1 MILLLFLQ
9 VFSIV
14 LVENVEDGTSELA
27 ELNQEFNSQ
36 SLSDFELDFGIDLS
50 GEYVDFDD
58 IAQGLIRYDAELDLH
73 HTEILQESNLG
84 TAVVSDVTISKQ
96 QEVNACWIN
105 NQGSVHYYWADT
117 DDETKINQVDLILG
131 QSDGVADFDCSIA
144 VKDNGRASM
153 LYSNGSDLKAG
164 QIAYA
169 SSLYTNGDEWHTRTI
184 LEDVNVTNV
193 ELAIT
198 PDYFEWGVFRND
210 QGELHRINYTGA
222 FWETGLLEQGPVG
235 DDFELEIT
243 STGIVYILYTK
254 GNQAILSTISEG
266 IQSNQLIADS
276 ANLHSDV
283 GMTLD
288 GSELLQLF
296 TSEVEENQTTLSIE
310 RSLADQNNQISSTA
324 KFSLS
329 SDLIGTNSG
338 DIFMADFNLDGLDDV
353 VYSEPESSTQTIT
366 NNGRVS
372 IHYSSQTGVSSV
384 ANLTWEG
391 VSNNEM
397 LGQGL
402 SVGDYNGDGILD
414 IAIGSPGANNNDG
427 LVQFAFGTQQGI
439 SQTLVQIAGISTP
452 VVSGDKYGY
461 CLETVDD
468 LNEDGYDE
476 ILICSIDYEQSSD
489 TGKVELFFGNDVGQ
503 TWIKMNSPDQILQG
517 SNFGQSISADGDL
530 NGDGL
535 ADLVIGNTGT
545 LVDSS
550 GFSSVEIRY
559 GTITG
564 FNANPDD
571 SYQSISSGTLFGYN
585 VEIIN
590 DLNNDGFDELFI
602 SEPYNI
608 TAPFNSGDVWVFY
621 GNTTGLNPQ
630 PDIRMKGN
638 ANDLLGLNVESA
650 GDTNSDGFNDL
661 LITRK
666 NGFNQGKV
674 ELILGSSDT
683 HRRLKLSSCYR
694 FC

>member
-329 SDLIGTNSG
+329 SDLIGTKSG

-384 ANLTWEG
+384 ANLSWEG

-476 ILICSIDYEQSSD
+476 ILICSIDYDQSSD

-503 TWIKMNSPDQILQG
+503 TWVKMNSPDQILQG

>member
-1 MILLLFLQ
+1 MRLDILFDPRRGSWDFIDNGFQPSTGPLTVASSKISKNSLCAVLMILLLFLQ

-14 LVENVEDGTSELA
+14 LAENIDDGTSELA

-58 IAQGLIRYDAELDLH
+58 IAQGLIRFDAELDLY

-84 TAVVSDVTISKQ
+84 TAVVSDVAISKQ

-131 QSDGVADFDCSIA
+131 QGDGVADFDCSIA

-193 ELAIT
+193 ELSIT

-222 FWETGLLEQGPVG
+222 FWETGLLDEGPVG

-338 DIFMADFNLDGLDDV
+338 DIFMADFNLDGLDDI
-353 VYSEPESSTQTIT
+353 VYSEPESSTQTFT

-372 IHYSSQTGVSSV
+372 VHYSSQTGVSSV
-384 ANLTWEG
+384 ADLTWEG

-402 SVGDYNGDGILD
+402 SIGDYNGDGILD

-427 LVQFAFGTQQGI
+427 LVQFAFGNQQGI

-468 LNEDGYDE
+468 LNVDGYDE

-517 SNFGQSISADGDL
+517 SQVHPSPLRSTPFVLLPVRAL
-530 NGDGL
+530 E
-535 ADLVIGNTGT
+535 T
-545 LVDSS
+545 LLPS
-550 GFSSVEIRY
+550 
-559 GTITG
+559 
-564 FNANPDD
+564 P
-571 SYQSISSGTLFGYN
+571 L
-585 VEIIN
+585 
-590 DLNNDGFDELFI
+590 
-602 SEPYNI
+602 
-608 TAPFNSGDVWVFY
+608 
-621 GNTTGLNPQ
+621 
-630 PDIRMKGN
+630 
-638 ANDLLGLNVESA
+638 
-650 GDTNSDGFNDL
+650 
-661 LITRK
+661 
-666 NGFNQGKV
+666 
-674 ELILGSSDT
+674 
-683 HRRLKLSSCYR
+683 LSSLLCLCP
-694 FC
+694 FLCLP

>member
-1 MILLLFLQ
+1 MRLDFLFDPRRGSWDFIDNGFQPSTGPLTVASSKISKNSLCAVLMILLLFLQ

-14 LVENVEDGTSELA
+14 LAENIDDGTSELA

-58 IAQGLIRYDAELDLH
+58 IAQGLIRFDAELDLY

-84 TAVVSDVTISKQ
+84 TAVVSDVAISKQ

-105 NQGSVHYYWADT
+105 NQGSVHYYWADI

-296 TSEVEENQTTLSIE
+296 TSEVEETKAL
-310 RSLADQNNQISSTA
+310 R
-324 KFSLS
+324 
-329 SDLIGTNSG
+329 
-338 DIFMADFNLDGLDDV
+338 
-353 VYSEPESSTQTIT
+353 
-366 NNGRVS
+366 GRVRPE
-372 IHYSSQTGVSSV
+372 
-384 ANLTWEG
+384 A
-391 VSNNEM
+391 
-397 LGQGL
+397 
-402 SVGDYNGDGILD
+402 
-414 IAIGSPGANNNDG
+414 APCPPG
-427 LVQFAFGTQQGI
+427 
-439 SQTLVQIAGISTP
+439 
-452 VVSGDKYGY
+452 
-461 CLETVDD
+461 
-468 LNEDGYDE
+468 
-476 ILICSIDYEQSSD
+476 
-489 TGKVELFFGNDVGQ
+489 
-503 TWIKMNSPDQILQG
+503 
-517 SNFGQSISADGDL
+517 
-530 NGDGL
+530 
-535 ADLVIGNTGT
+535 
-545 LVDSS
+545 
-550 GFSSVEIRY
+550 
-559 GTITG
+559 
-564 FNANPDD
+564 
-571 SYQSISSGTLFGYN
+571 
-585 VEIIN
+585 
-590 DLNNDGFDELFI
+590 
-602 SEPYNI
+602 
-608 TAPFNSGDVWVFY
+608 
-621 GNTTGLNPQ
+621 
-630 PDIRMKGN
+630 
-638 ANDLLGLNVESA
+638 
-650 GDTNSDGFNDL
+650 
-661 LITRK
+661 
-666 NGFNQGKV
+666 
-674 ELILGSSDT
+674 
-683 HRRLKLSSCYR
+683 
-694 FC
+694 

>member
-58 IAQGLIRYDAELDLH
+58 IAQGLIRYDAELDLY

-235 DDFELEIT
+235 EDFELEIT

-329 SDLIGTNSG
+329 SDLIGTKSG

-372 IHYSSQTGVSSV
+372 VHYSSQTGVSSV
-384 ANLTWEG
+384 ANLSWEG

-402 SVGDYNGDGILD
+402 SIGDYNGDGIND
-414 IAIGSPGANNNDG
+414 IAIGSPGVNNNDG

-489 TGKVELFFGNDVGQ
+489 TGKVELFFGNDVDQ
-503 TWIKMNSPDQILQG
+503 TWVKMNSPNQILQG

-564 FNANPDD
+564 FNN
-571 SYQSISSGTLFGYN
+571 QS
-585 VEIIN
+585 
-590 DLNNDGFDELFI
+590 
-602 SEPYNI
+602 
-608 TAPFNSGDVWVFY
+608 
-621 GNTTGLNPQ
+621 
-630 PDIRMKGN
+630 
-638 ANDLLGLNVESA
+638 
-650 GDTNSDGFNDL
+650 
-661 LITRK
+661 
-666 NGFNQGKV
+666 
-674 ELILGSSDT
+674 
-683 HRRLKLSSCYR
+683 
-694 FC
+694 

>member
-384 ANLTWEG
+384 ANLSWEG

-503 TWIKMNSPDQILQG
+503 TWVKMNSPDQILQG